1 MMERVHKKM
10 DMRKLLG
17 KKMVTTEKKQD
28 DDKYKRQPISNIN
41 AKGYVLNNK
50 KAQNHKTSPEKN
62 TFLDNE
68 ALKHQKS
75 DEQFH
80 AQLQALPDH
89 HVNTQKLVMQSIK
102 KGFLV
107 DENPFKREQSVG
119 MLKEILK
126 KDEEVDLSKY
136 RLCDCGYPLI
146 KEEREIEMET
156 DVYFITF
163 ASMNI
168 EFISKVELN
177 QKDISNCIRN
187 SLFVFI
193 VQVILILGIGWE
205 YLSLDSY
212 KQGSTEMLT
221 VRFVACAM
229 LHVMI

>member
-1 MMERVHKKM
+1 
-10 DMRKLLG
+10 
-17 KKMVTTEKKQD
+17 
-28 DDKYKRQPISNIN
+28 
-41 AKGYVLNNK
+41 
-50 KAQNHKTSPEKN
+50 
-62 TFLDNE
+62 
-68 ALKHQKS
+68 
-75 DEQFH
+75 
-80 AQLQALPDH
+80 
-89 HVNTQKLVMQSIK
+89 MQSIK

-107 DENPFKREQSVG
+107 DENPFKREESVG

-126 KDEEVDLSKY
+126 KDEEVDLTKY
-136 RLCDCGYPLI
+136 KLCDCGYPLMT
-146 KEEREIEMET
+146 KEREIEMET

-168 EFISKVELN
+168 EFINKVELN

-229 LHVMI
+229 LHVMIQGEVRSAMEKLKYLVDHDQHFILQNYAFMVCMMQFIIGVMTEFFSICLVCGQDEMQDVIILFIALAIIADFDNFFAESWD